1 MTATPPDPADEARR
15 WLGEAH
21 EELAV
26 AQVLAAD
33 DRLPARAA
41 CFHAHLAAEKALKAL
56 LILREVKL
64 KFSHDLA
71 LLVGMLNVEDAAL
84 FSIDDLA
91 ALNPWTIEGRYPAD
105 LADSASSDV
114 KDLVAA
120 ASRVVS
126 AANSPVEAPDG
137 LTEPGPPSPPSAV

>member
-1 MTATPPDPADEARR
+1 MTETPPDPADEARR

-21 EELAV
+21 EELTV

-71 LLVGMLNVEDAAL
+71 LLVGMLEAEDAAL

-105 LADSASSDV
+105 LGDSASSEV
-114 KDLVAA
+114 IDLVAA

-137 LTEPGPPSPPSAV
+137 LTEPGPLSPPSPA